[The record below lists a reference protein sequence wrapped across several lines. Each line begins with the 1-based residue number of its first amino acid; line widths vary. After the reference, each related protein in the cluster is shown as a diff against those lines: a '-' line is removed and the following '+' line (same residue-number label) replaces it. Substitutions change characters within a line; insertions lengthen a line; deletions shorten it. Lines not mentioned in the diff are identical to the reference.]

1 MCAHTYATH
10 VPQVGPIFERA
21 KILHAKYT
29 RKVLSGFKSFRF
41 LSGIQTPKFLEH
53 FVSLY
58 KKYLIEVE
66 IAYRSNKKWV
76 KQTSQILNRLQKTLS
91 VKGKEFEA
99 AVDKVKKLDATGP
112 KITLLYNRI
121 EGRKK
126 AEKRYEKVVSPSL
139 WPEAITRWAIETDD
153 VAALYSKLDVICCAQ
168 WSLADVL
175 SYQDTQLGVFISGE
189 SVPVR

>member
-29 RKVLSGFKSFRF
+29 RKVLSG
-41 LSGIQTPKFLEH
+41 L
-53 FVSLY
+53 
-58 KKYLIEVE
+58 
-66 IAYRSNKKWV
+66 
-76 KQTSQILNRLQKTLS
+76 KTLS